1 MKLVLSIIVSTGL
14 LTGTSAH
21 AETVR
26 DDLQGKARVIDAGHI
41 EIGGA
46 RVELYGVDAPD
57 EQTQCNKSDGAQWN
71 CGLQASWAL
80 AFTLAEHWV
89 TCRPQQI
96 GFEKNASASQAPQ
109 SALASQNS
117 VAAICTI
124 GPGQDIAET
133 MLRQGWARAEES
145 SPPGYASAEVAARQ
159 AKLGLWQQ

>member
-1 MKLVLSIIVSTGL
+1 MLFRS
-14 LTGTSAH
+14 
-21 AETVR
+21 
-26 DDLQGKARVIDAGHI
+26 
-41 EIGGA
+41 
-46 RVELYGVDAPD
+46 
-57 EQTQCNKSDGAQWN
+57 
-71 CGLQASWAL
+71 QASWAL